1 MITKLANVN
10 DGVGHVPYHN
20 LSSRIRTMAFLDRS
34 QIVEAPARALAA
46 RGKELFTGIL
56 LVALI
61 ASVGIRNVVPAEA
74 LAPVIVTLLFG
85 GAALTAFLALL
96 CRRDRFRIMWFDL
109 AGSLTF
115 IGVVLSVLI
124 EPDQMVRL
132 FALSDQP
139 E

>member
-1 MITKLANVN
+1 MITKLANMN
-10 DGVGHVPYHN
+10 CRVGDVPYHN
-20 LSSRIRTMAFLDRS
+20 SSARIRIRWPSWTAATLS
-34 QIVEAPARALAA
+34 QRAAGA
-46 RGKELFTGIL
+46 RGKELFAGVL

-61 ASVGIRNVVPAEA
+61 ATLGIRSMVPADA
-74 LAPVIVTLLFG
+74 LAPAAVTLLFAVG
-85 GAALTAFLALL
+85 TVTAAFALI
-96 CRRDRFRIMWFDL
+96 CRRDRFRLMWFDL

-124 EPDQMVRL
+124 EPDQLVRF

>member
-1 MITKLANVN
+1 
-10 DGVGHVPYHN
+10 
-20 LSSRIRTMAFLDRS
+20 MA
-34 QIVEAPARALAA
+34 
-46 RGKELFTGIL
+46 LFAT
-56 LVALI
+56 
-61 ASVGIRNVVPAEA
+61 VGIRNVVPVDA
-74 LAPVIVTLLFG
+74 LAPAIVTLLFAV
-85 GAALTAFLALL
+85 AAVTAGFALL

-132 FALSDQP
+132 LTLSDHP

>member
-1 MITKLANVN
+1 
-10 DGVGHVPYHN
+10 
-20 LSSRIRTMAFLDRS
+20 MAFLDRS
-34 QIVEAPARALAA
+34 HTVRTSDRATGA
-46 RGKELFTGIL
+46 RGTELFAAIL
-56 LVALI
+56 LMALI
-61 ASVGIRNVVPAEA
+61 ATLGIRNMVPADA
-74 LAPVIVTLLFG
+74 LAPAVVTLLFAV
-85 GAALTAFLALL
+85 GAVTAGFALL
-96 CRRDRFRIMWFDL
+96 CRRDQFRFMWFDL

>member
-1 MITKLANVN
+1 
-10 DGVGHVPYHN
+10 
-20 LSSRIRTMAFLDRS
+20 MAFLDRS
-34 QIVEAPARALAA
+34 QIVETNPRPPAA
-46 RGKELFTGIL
+46 RGKELFAGIL
-56 LVALI
+56 LVALL
-61 ASVGIRNVVPAEA
+61 ATVGIRNVVPVDA
-74 LAPVIVTLLFG
+74 LAPAIVTLLFAV
-85 GAALTAFLALL
+85 AAVTAGLALL

-132 FALSDQP
+132 LTLSDHP

>member
-1 MITKLANVN
+1 
-10 DGVGHVPYHN
+10 
-20 LSSRIRTMAFLDRS
+20 MAFLDRS
-34 QIVEAPARALAA
+34 QIVETNPRSPAA
-46 RGKELFTGIL
+46 RGKELFAGIL

-61 ASVGIRNVVPAEA
+61 ATVGIRNVVPVDA
-74 LAPVIVTLLFG
+74 LAPAIVTLLFAV
-85 GAALTAFLALL
+85 AAMTAGFALL

-115 IGVVLSVLI
+115 IGVVLSILI

-132 FALSDQP
+132 FPLSDQP

>member
-1 MITKLANVN
+1 
-10 DGVGHVPYHN
+10 
-20 LSSRIRTMAFLDRS
+20 MAILDRS
-34 QIVEAPARALAA
+34 HLVRTSDQATGA
-46 RGKELFTGIL
+46 RGKELFAGIL

-61 ASVGIRNVVPAEA
+61 ATLGIRKVVPADA
-74 LAPVIVTLLFG
+74 LAPAIVTLLFAV
-85 GAALTAFLALL
+85 GAVAAGFALL
-96 CRRDRFRIMWFDL
+96 CRRDRFRIMWLDL
-109 AGSLTF
+109 AGGLTF

>member
-1 MITKLANVN
+1 
-10 DGVGHVPYHN
+10 
-20 LSSRIRTMAFLDRS
+20 MAFLDRS
-34 QIVEAPARALAA
+34 QIVETNPRPPAA
-46 RGKELFTGIL
+46 RGKELFAGIL
-56 LVALI
+56 LVALL
-61 ASVGIRNVVPAEA
+61 ATVGIRNVVPMDA
-74 LAPVIVTLLFG
+74 LAPAIVTLLFAV
-85 GAALTAFLALL
+85 AALTAGFALL

-132 FALSDQP
+132 FALQDQP

>member
-1 MITKLANVN
+1 
-10 DGVGHVPYHN
+10 
-20 LSSRIRTMAFLDRS
+20 MAIADRS
-34 QIVEAPARALAA
+34 QFVRTKGRENTAQGTALMA
-46 RGKELFTGIL
+46 GIL

-61 ASVGIRNVVPAEA
+61 ATLGIRHAVPVDA
-74 LAPVIVTLLFG
+74 LAPAIVTLLFAV
-85 GAALTAFLALL
+85 GAMTAGLALL
-96 CRRDRFRIMWFDL
+96 CRRDRFRVIWFDL

-124 EPDQMVRL
+124 EPDQMMRL

>member
-1 MITKLANVN
+1 
-10 DGVGHVPYHN
+10 
-20 LSSRIRTMAFLDRS
+20 MAFLDRS
-34 QIVEAPARALAA
+34 QTVQMNARAPSA
-46 RGKELFTGIL
+46 RGKELFAGIL

-61 ASVGIRNVVPAEA
+61 ATVGIRTVVPADA
-74 LAPVIVTLLFG
+74 LAPAIVTLLFG
-85 GAALTAFLALL
+85 VAAVTAGFALL

-124 EPDQMVRL
+124 EPDQMIRL
-132 FALSDQP
+132 FTLSDQP

>member
-1 MITKLANVN
+1 M
-10 DGVGHVPYHN
+10 
-20 LSSRIRTMAFLDRS
+20 
-34 QIVEAPARALAA
+34 
-46 RGKELFTGIL
+46 
-56 LVALI
+56 
-61 ASVGIRNVVPAEA
+61 PAEA
-74 LAPVIVTLLFG
+74 LAPAIVTLLFAV
-85 GAALTAFLALL
+85 GAVTAGFALL

-115 IGVVLSVLI
+115 VGVVISVLI

>member
-1 MITKLANVN
+1 
-10 DGVGHVPYHN
+10 
-20 LSSRIRTMAFLDRS
+20 MAFLDRS
-34 QIVEAPARALAA
+34 QIVRTSERARAA
-46 RGKELFTGIL
+46 RGKELFAGIL

-61 ASVGIRNVVPAEA
+61 ATVGIRNVVPADG
-74 LAPVIVTLLFG
+74 LAPAIVTLLFG
-85 GAALTAFLALL
+85 VAAVTAGFALL
-96 CRRDRFRIMWFDL
+96 CRGDRFRVMWFDL

-132 FALSDQP
+132 FTLSDQP

>member
-1 MITKLANVN
+1 
-10 DGVGHVPYHN
+10 
-20 LSSRIRTMAFLDRS
+20 MAFLDRS
-34 QIVEAPARALAA
+34 QIVETNPRPPAA
-46 RGKELFTGIL
+46 RGKELFAGIL

-61 ASVGIRNVVPAEA
+61 ATVGVRNLVPADA
-74 LAPVIVTLLFG
+74 LAPAIVTLLFG
-85 GAALTAFLALL
+85 VAALTAGFALL

-124 EPDQMVRL
+124 EPDQMLRL
-132 FALSDQP
+132 FALSDHP

>member
-1 MITKLANVN
+1 
-10 DGVGHVPYHN
+10 
-20 LSSRIRTMAFLDRS
+20 MAFLDRS
-34 QIVEAPARALAA
+34 QIVETNARPPAA
-46 RGKELFTGIL
+46 RGKELFAGIL

-61 ASVGIRNVVPAEA
+61 ATVGIRSMVPADA
-74 LAPVIVTLLFG
+74 LAPAIVTLLFAV
-85 GAALTAFLALL
+85 AAVTAGFALL

-115 IGVVLSVLI
+115 IGIVLSVLI

-132 FALSDQP
+132 LTLSDQP

>member
-1 MITKLANVN
+1 
-10 DGVGHVPYHN
+10 
-20 LSSRIRTMAFLDRS
+20 MAFLDRS
-34 QIVEAPARALAA
+34 HIVPTSDRATGA
-46 RGKELFTGIL
+46 RGKELFAGIL
-56 LVALI
+56 LMALI
-61 ASVGIRNVVPAEA
+61 ATLGIRNVVPADA
-74 LAPVIVTLLFG
+74 LAPAIVTLLFVV
-85 GAALTAFLALL
+85 AAMTAGFALI

-132 FALSDQP
+132 FTLPDQP

>member
-1 MITKLANVN
+1 
-10 DGVGHVPYHN
+10 
-20 LSSRIRTMAFLDRS
+20 MAFLDRS
-34 QIVEAPARALAA
+34 QIVETNPRPPAA
-46 RGKELFTGIL
+46 RGKELFAGIL

-61 ASVGIRNVVPAEA
+61 ATVGIRNVVPADA
-74 LAPVIVTLLFG
+74 LAPAIVTLLFAV
-85 GAALTAFLALL
+85 AAVTAGFALL

-132 FALSDQP
+132 LTLSDHP